1 MNRLVFDGIEAG
13 YGLVR
18 VLHGVSMEV
27 REGEIVVLLGANG
40 NGKSTLIKSLFGL
53 VPVARGRIYMERDGQ
68 TVELTGLDTEAITDL
83 GIVLVPEGRRLFP
96 ELTVEEN
103 LVLGSYRPAARRLAR
118 DNLGLCYGVFPVLA
132 ARRRQRAGSMSGG
145 EQQMVALARALMSA
159 PRMLVIDEPSVGLS
173 PLFVKRT
180 IQAIGDLKA
189 SRNLSVLMAEQNFK
203 QAMRIADR
211 GYVLEHGQ
219 VTFVADG
226 PEALNNSEVVRRAYL
241 GL

>member
-13 YGLVR
+13 YGGVR
-18 VLHGVSMEV
+18 VLHGVSIEV

-53 VPVARGRIYMERDGQ
+53 VQVYSGRIYLEREGR
-68 TVELTGLDTEAITDL
+68 TVNLAGLETEDVAEL
-83 GIVLVPEGRRLFP
+83 GIVLVPEGRRLFS

-103 LVLGSYRPAARRLAR
+103 LVLGSYRPAARRLLR
-118 DNLGLCYGVFPVLA
+118 DNLALCYEIFPVLA

-173 PLFVKRT
+173 PLLVKRT
-180 IQAIGDLKA
+180 IQAIGDLKKKQ
-189 SRNLSVLMAEQNFK
+189 NLSVLMAEQNFK

-219 VTFVADG
+219 VTVVADD
-226 PEALNNSEVVRRAYL
+226 PEALGNSEVVRRAYL

>member
-1 MNRLVFDGIEAG
+1 VNRLVFDGIEAG

-18 VLHGVSMEV
+18 VLHGVSLEV

-53 VPVARGRIYMERDGQ
+53 VQVSRGRITLERDGR
-68 TVELTGLDTEAITDL
+68 TVDLTGLETEAVTDL

-103 LVLGSYRPAARRLAR
+103 LVLGSYRPAARRLVR
-118 DNLGLCYGVFPVLA
+118 DNLALCYGVFPVLA

-145 EQQMVALARALMSA
+145 EQQMVALGRALMSA

-180 IQAIGDLKA
+180 IQAIGDLRR
-189 SRNLSVLMAEQNFK
+189 SRDLSVLMAEQNFK

-219 VTFVADG
+219 VTVVADG
-226 PEALNNSEVVRRAYL
+226 PEALTNSEVVRRAYL